1 MKNEL
6 QQLESKIR
14 QALPRLQ
21 ELSDGCKIDYY
32 ENIYTIGVDCTL
44 GLNNQIEVDENM
56 TIFSDEYDI
65 IGHNIYLSDVLE
77 WQSTNGR
84 GKYSHFE
91 VSKGEGYFC
100 IYDGEESDSVLW
112 DLSKPLLKDQP
123 KEVIEYLNGL
133 K

>member
-1 MKNEL
+1 MNEL
-6 QQLESKIR
+6 QQLEAKIR

-44 GLNNQIEVDENM
+44 GLNSQIEVDENM

-65 IGHNIYLSDVLE
+65 IGHEIYLSDAL
-77 WQSTNGR
+77 QYLTIYYSIDGS
-84 GKYSHFE
+84 GILKKYDTKHRSHIPLDCQFD
-91 VSKGEGYFC
+91 
-100 IYDGEESDSVLW
+100 I
-112 DLSKPLLKDQP
+112 SKPLLKDQT